1 VNKPNHTRL
10 STILPRSV
18 CRERTIHRILEPR
31 NTSQGKYSAEA
42 AVLGVALDPHGF
54 TEKTNR
60 LPLTLELH
68 NLDQN
73 SKEHMLLTQDRL
85 EKLLT
90 HSAP

>member
-1 VNKPNHTRL
+1 
-10 STILPRSV
+10 
-18 CRERTIHRILEPR
+18 
-31 NTSQGKYSAEA
+31 
-42 AVLGVALDPHGF
+42 VLGVALDPRGF

-90 HSAP
+90 HSDP